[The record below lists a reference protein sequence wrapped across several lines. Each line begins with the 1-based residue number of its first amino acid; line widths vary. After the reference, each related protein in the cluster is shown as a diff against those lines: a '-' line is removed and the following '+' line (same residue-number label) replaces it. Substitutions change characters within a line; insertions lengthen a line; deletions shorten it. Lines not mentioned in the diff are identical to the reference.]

1 MGTLKSHALPEM
13 AAEGMKG
20 TKDTRGTKSTKGTPV
35 AGTRARPLRKRW
47 PLAAWIALIPMMLT
61 VVFAYL
67 GTMLWTARVSLS
79 NSRTFPSSDFAGF
92 TQYARLFHNDRWLVS
107 LQHIAIYGVCFIVAC
122 LVIGTLLAIFIDQ
135 RVMAEGVLRT
145 VFLYPYA
152 MSFVATGLVWQW
164 MLNPELG
171 AQSLLHKLGFAH
183 ARFDWIVD
191 QDWVIYTIVIATVW
205 QASGLVMAVM
215 LAGLRGIDDELW
227 KAARIDGIPRW
238 RVYVSIVIPML
249 GPSISTA
256 FVLLFVAV
264 VKLFDAVVAMT
275 QGGPGTASEVPAK
288 FIMDYLFGRANIGL
302 ASAASIVLLAT
313 VLAILAPFLYARS
326 RASSRKEV

>member
-1 MGTLKSHALPEM
+1 MHALKMPAAGQKSHNQPHNQPHGKPHHKPLKRRFSIAVWLAL
-13 AAEGMKG
+13 
-20 TKDTRGTKSTKGTPV
+20 
-35 AGTRARPLRKRW
+35 L
-47 PLAAWIALIPMMLT
+47 PMILT
-61 VVFAYL
+61 VVCAYL
-67 GTMLWTARVSLS
+67 GTMVWTARVSLS
-79 NSRTFPSSDFAGF
+79 NSHTFPSNDFAGF

-107 LQHIAIYGVCFIVAC
+107 LQNIVIYGACFIVAC
-122 LVIGTLLAIFIDQ
+122 MVIGLLLAIFIDQ
-135 RVMAEGVLRT
+135 RVVAEGVLRT

-164 MLNPELG
+164 ILNPELG
-171 AQSLLHKLGFAH
+171 AQQVLHRLGFTH

-205 QASGLVMAVM
+205 QASGLVMALL
-215 LAGLRGIDDELW
+215 LAGLRGIDEELW

-238 RVYVSIVIPML
+238 RVYASIVVPML

-256 FVLLFVAV
+256 FVLLFVMV
-264 VKLFDAVVAMT
+264 VKLYDAVVAMT

-313 VLAILAPFLYARS
+313 VLAILAPFFHARS
-326 RASSRKEV
+326 RAALRGER

>member
-1 MGTLKSHALPEM
+1 MHALKLPADGSKSHGERRGQSRNGPQNKPLKRRFSIAVWLAL
-13 AAEGMKG
+13 
-20 TKDTRGTKSTKGTPV
+20 
-35 AGTRARPLRKRW
+35 L
-47 PLAAWIALIPMMLT
+47 PMLVT

-67 GTMLWTARVSLS
+67 GTMVWTARVSLS
-79 NSRTFPSSDFAGF
+79 NSHTFPSNDFAGL
-92 TQYARLFHNDRWLVS
+92 TQYARLFNNDRWLVS
-107 LQHIAIYGVCFIVAC
+107 LQNIVIYGACFIVAC
-122 LVIGTLLAIFIDQ
+122 MVIGLLLAIFIDQ
-135 RVMAEGVLRT
+135 RVVAEGALRT

-164 MLNPELG
+164 ILNPELG
-171 AQSLLHKLGFAH
+171 AQQVLHRIGFTH

-205 QASGLVMAVM
+205 QASGLVMALM
-215 LAGLRGIDDELW
+215 LAGLRGIDEELW

-238 RVYVSIVIPML
+238 RVYASIVVPML

-256 FVLLFVAV
+256 FVLLFVMV
-264 VKLFDAVVAMT
+264 VKLYDAVVAMT

-313 VLAILAPFLYARS
+313 VLAILAPFFYARS
-326 RASSRKEV
+326 RAALRGERG

>member
-1 MGTLKSHALPEM
+1 MGTLKSHALPDM
-13 AAEGMKG
+13 TAGSDASA
-20 TKDTRGTKSTKGTPV
+20 RNV
-35 AGTRARPLRKRW
+35 AKARARPLRKRW
-47 PLAAWIALIPMMLT
+47 SLAAWIALIPMMLT
-61 VVFAYL
+61 VIFAYL

-79 NSRTFPSSDFAGF
+79 NSRTFPSNDFVGF
-92 TQYARLFHNDRWLVS
+92 TQYVRLFHNDRWLVS

-122 LVIGTLLAIFIDQ
+122 LAIGMLLAIFIDQ

-164 MLNPELG
+164 ILNPELG
-171 AQSLLHKLGFAH
+171 AQSLLHKMGFAH

-227 KAARIDGIPRW
+227 KAARIDGIARW
-238 RVYVSIVIPML
+238 RVYLSIVIPML

-313 VLAILAPFLYARS
+313 VLAILAPFLYARGRS
-326 RASSRKEV
+326 ASRKEV

>member
-1 MGTLKSHALPEM
+1 MGTLKSHALPDM
-13 AAEGMKG
+13 TAGSDASA
-20 TKDTRGTKSTKGTPV
+20 RNV
-35 AGTRARPLRKRW
+35 AKARARPLRKRW
-47 PLAAWIALIPMMLT
+47 SLAAWIALIPMMLT
-61 VVFAYL
+61 VIFAYL

-79 NSRTFPSSDFAGF
+79 NSRTFPSNDFVGF
-92 TQYARLFHNDRWLVS
+92 TQYVRLFHNDRWLVS

-122 LVIGTLLAIFIDQ
+122 LAIGMLLAIFIDQ

-164 MLNPELG
+164 ILNPELG
-171 AQSLLHKLGFAH
+171 AQSLLHKMGFAH

-227 KAARIDGIPRW
+227 KAARIDGIARW
-238 RVYVSIVIPML
+238 RVYLSIVIPML

-313 VLAILAPFLYARS
+313 VLAILAPFLYARG
-326 RASSRKEV
+326 RNASRKEV